1 MILIFF
7 MLSLRVIMQH
17 GSLLASAAAPAEL
30 QAIVLS
36 WGDTMED
43 EETLRDIRAYNR
55 SGTIFAKVIRKV

>member
-1 MILIFF
+1 MIL
-7 MLSLRVIMQH
+7 LSLRVIMLH

-30 QAIVLS
+30 QPIVLS